1 MATTFTRES
10 IAELVASSMRFA
22 PTGDQ
27 MEAIDTLSR
36 FIIRFREKV
45 GFVLSGYAGTGKTT
59 LISALT
65 KALPQLNIQTV
76 LLAPTGRA
84 SKVMSLY
91 SAREAYTIHKYI
103 YYNGLDESGFLHTS
117 LRKNKHAQTLFIVDE
132 ASMLS
137 DDEGLLSDL
146 MSFVYSGRC
155 CRVLFVGDVAQ
166 LPPVGSSFSPALEA
180 EVLQRRY
187 AALGVDFLEAH
198 LTEVLRQAAD
208 SLILSNA
215 TSLRERLY
223 EEDFSLP
230 IFDLNG
236 DDATREDE
244 GVCGDEA
251 DADGGG
257 TANEEDGE
265 ADATGRVPT
274 TDDSTTGG
282 GQSNTHR
289 PGKNDLIF
297 LKNEDFEDTLQSVY
311 GSSDREEV
319 VFITR
324 SNKRANMFN
333 QSLRARVFGLEE
345 EIAAG
350 DLLMVV
356 RNNYHWTE
364 NMAKIGFLANGDM
377 MEILKVRQHQELY
390 GLRFADIEA
399 RLTDYPDEPPLEL
412 KICLDALH
420 VNGPSLDYTQQKQ
433 LWEAVM
439 QDYAHIKNK
448 AQRMAAVKKDPY
460 LNAVQVKYAYALT
473 CHKTQGG
480 QWPTVFVDLGYFTD
494 DMLDADFFRWL
505 YTALTRAVDR
515 LYLVGFDD
523 KWFN

>member
-1 MATTFTRES
+1 
-10 IAELVASSMRFA
+10 MRFA
-22 PTGDQ
+22 PTCDQ

-84 SKVMSLY
+84 SKVMSVY
-91 SAREAYTIHKYI
+91 AKREAFTIHKYI
-103 YYNGLDESGFLHTS
+103 YYNGLDENGFLRTS

-146 MSFVYSGRC
+146 MSFVYTGRC
-155 CRVLFVGDVAQ
+155 CRVLFVGDGAQ
-166 LPPVGSSFSPALEA
+166 LPPVGSSFSPALEV
-180 EVLQRRY
+180 EVLQRRF
-187 AALGVDFLEAH
+187 AAMGVDFFEAR
-198 LTEVLRQAAD
+198 LSEVLRQAAD

-215 TSLRERLY
+215 TLLRERLY

-230 IFDLNG
+230 IFDLTG
-236 DDATREDE
+236 DGTMCDNEDS
-244 GVCGDEA
+244 
-251 DADGGG
+251 DADEDCGGG
-257 TANEEDGE
+257 RRDTL
-265 ADATGRVPT
+265 R
-274 TDDSTTGG
+274 SI
-282 GQSNTHR
+282 
-289 PGKNDLIF
+289 KKDLIF

-311 GSSDREEV
+311 GTSDREEV

-356 RNNYHWTE
+356 RNNYYWTE

-377 MEILKVRQHQELY
+377 MEILKVKQHQELY
-390 GLRFADIEA
+390 GFRFADIEA

-448 AQRMAAVKKDPY
+448 GRRMAAVKKDPY

-505 YTALTRAVDR
+505 YTALTRAVNR

>member
-1 MATTFTRES
+1 
-10 IAELVASSMRFA
+10 MRFA
-22 PTGDQ
+22 PTADQ

-91 SAREAYTIHKYI
+91 AAREAFTIHKYI
-103 YYNGLDESGFLHTS
+103 YYNGLDESGFLRTS

-132 ASMLS
+132 ASMLC

-187 AALGVDFLEAH
+187 AAFGVDFLEAH

-230 IFDLNG
+230 IFDL
-236 DDATREDE
+236 
-244 GVCGDEA
+244 V
-251 DADGGG
+251 
-257 TANEEDGE
+257 
-265 ADATGRVPT
+265 
-274 TDDSTTGG
+274 S
-282 GQSNTHR
+282 SI
-289 PGKNDLIF
+289 KNDLIF
-297 LKNEDFEDTLQSVY
+297 LKNEDFEDTLQGVY
-311 GSSDREEV
+311 GSLPREEV

-448 AQRMAAVKKDPY
+448 GQRMAAVKKDPY

>member
-230 IFDLNG
+230 IFDLN
-236 DDATREDE
+236 DDEAAREDE
-244 GVCGDEA
+244 GVC
-251 DADGGG
+251 
-257 TANEEDGE
+257 N
-265 ADATGRVPT
+265 
-274 TDDSTTGG
+274 
-282 GQSNTHR
+282 NTHR

-448 AQRMAAVKKDPY
+448 GQRMAAVKKDPY